1 MEIKKKEK
9 EAKAELLLQKRKTES
24 LNLKNHGAN
33 VNYIKQKILK
43 NIINNRIINNTTETN
58 DPE

>member
-43 NIINNRIINNTTETN
+43 NIINSRIVSNII
-58 DPE
+58 